1 MAADSETNFAEIADA
16 LAAGQ
21 VIPYLGPG
29 VLGLAPGG
37 SLVPDSA
44 PVLVQR
50 LTAKVSVPHKIRNN
64 LTAAAQFIENFRHR
78 KTLSALMTEAF
89 RIDAPPTSL
98 HRSLVGLGQLP
109 VIVDAW
115 YDDLMAKALCGR
127 ADWGQ
132 IQGVSR
138 AERRETWSY
147 YARADGTEAKS
158 EEAAAWATILY
169 KPIGSIAPAQNYIVS
184 DSDYVEVLTE
194 IDIQTPIP
202 GVIQQ
207 RRVGR
212 NFLFLGCRFDSQLTR
227 SFARQIMKRSS
238 DRHWA
243 VMSQPLTRNEERF
256 VAEQNIEVLDIA
268 LDEFAAF
275 LVPGAAQVSVAT
287 A

>member
-1 MAADSETNFAEIADA
+1 VGHAACMTEIADG
-16 LAAGQ
+16 LAAGR

-29 VLGLAPGG
+29 TLALTPGG

-78 KTLSALMTEAF
+78 KTLSSLVTEAF
-89 RIDAPPTSL
+89 QIDAPPTSL
-98 HRSLVGLGQLP
+98 HRALGGQVQIP

-115 YDDLMAKALCGR
+115 YDDLMAKALGGR
-127 ADWGQ
+127 DDWGQ

-138 AERRETWSY
+138 AERRDTWSY
-147 YARADGTEAKS
+147 YARADGSEATAG
-158 EEAAAWATILY
+158 EVTAWSTVLY
-169 KPIGSIAPAQNYIVS
+169 KPIGSVTPARNYIVS

-202 GVIQQ
+202 QAVQQ
-207 RRVGR
+207 RRIGR
-212 NFLFLGCRFDSQLTR
+212 HFLFIGCRFDSQLTR
-227 SFARQIMKRSS
+227 GFARQIMKRSS
-238 DRHWA
+238 GRHWA
-243 VMSQPLTRNEERF
+243 VMPGRLTRNEERF
-256 VAEQNIEVLDIA
+256 VAEQSIEVLDIA

-275 LVPGAAQVSVAT
+275 LARGAAGGRDGLN
-287 A
+287 